1 MRSAPALDIIP
12 MLRELGAFVKAY
24 DPIAYVEAERE
35 LGPQAVFSNDLYET
49 VKDTD
54 ACLILTEWDD
64 VQKMDKDQI
73 KQLLRSP
80 ILIDGRNLFDP
91 AEMKERGF
99 IYQSIGRPGV
109 WETELV
115 SKAQ

>member
-1 MRSAPALDIIP
+1 

-24 DPIAYVEAERE
+24 DPIAYIEAERE

-91 AEMKERGF
+91 KRNERER
-99 IYQSIGRPGV
+99 IYLPVHRPPRRIGNK
-109 WETELV
+109 LV